1 MTQAATL
8 EANKFYR
15 DLTRAGMSA
24 RKAEVLAVYQ
34 DKFARVKKPAKLRA
48 LKREYIE
55 AMLRVGFPEPQAK
68 IIAEMRAATAHAM
81 PKRPWYDF
89 LFAKRK
95 RRMTA
100 AKLRRPPATANPSTE
115 AST

>member
-1 MTQAATL
+1 MTEAATL

-24 RKAEVLAVYQ
+24 RKAEVVVVYQ
-34 DKFARVKKPAKLRA
+34 DKFNGVKKPAKLQA
-48 LKREYIE
+48 LKQEYIE
-55 AMLRVGFPEPQAK
+55 AMLRVGFPEPQAN
-68 IIAEMRAATAHAM
+68 IIADMRAATARAL

-95 RRMTA
+95 
-100 AKLRRPPATANPSTE
+100 
-115 AST
+115 